1 MAAAASGLTRRRK
14 GAQAPGDAVSR
25 TRWMPVAAWAS
36 GALVLAAM
44 VVAAGLWFVRSP
56 MWTIRHIDFSG
67 DIRRNNAAT
76 LQANTLPRLSG
87 TFFSMDLGQ
96 ARQVFETVPWVRS
109 AVVRRVWPDRL
120 QIRLQEHQPAA
131 RWMGAD
137 GNERL
142 VNTFGEVFDA
152 NLGEVEGESLPVFSG
167 PDGQAAKVMQM
178 YLKLAAV
185 FAPLERRIVRL
196 DVSGRGSWG
205 LLLDDETEVT
215 IGRGTVQE
223 IVSRTERFVST
234 VTQVTSAYRTPLV
247 QADLRHN
254 NGYAVQLKGVMAIEA
269 SGKTKG
275 K

>member
-1 MAAAASGLTRRRK
+1 MAAVASGLSRRSK
-14 GAQAPGDAVSR
+14 GAPSPAETVSHQ
-25 TRWMPVAAWAS
+25 RWMPVAAWAS
-36 GALVLAAM
+36 GLIVMGALLFAA
-44 VVAAGLWFVRSP
+44 ATWFVRSP
-56 MWTIRHIDFSG
+56 LWTIRHIEFSG

-76 LQANTLPRLSG
+76 LQANTLPRLNG
-87 TFFSMDLGQ
+87 TFFNMDLRH
-96 ARQVFETVPWVRS
+96 AKQVFESVPWVRS

-131 RWMGAD
+131 RWIGVD

-167 PDGQAAKVMQM
+167 PDGQAPKVMQM

-185 FAPLERRIVRL
+185 FAPLERRVVRL

-215 IGRGTVQE
+215 IGRGTVPE
-223 IVSRTERFVST
+223 VVSRTERFVAT